1 MLLNASG
8 YVSSEILTKAI
19 LRANKDRSPMSLP
32 MCVDFDS
39 VYEKHISSLYV
50 RRNNV
55 DNVTEN
61 TFYVTTPKQALINQS
76 KLDRLPKEGSY
87 FSILPGRNL
96 DVEGMTCYSTEL
108 CVELIDIGHN
118 AMPQIVSEIKS
129 FILSLGVPR
138 KCLDFVIAEKEG
150 EGVEVW
156 INLIKVG
163 NVICFDTPNGITIT
177 VGTLAKEPLLSYA
190 VEVAT
195 I

>member
-1 MLLNASG
+1 MLLSASG

-19 LRANKDRSPMSLP
+19 VQASKNRSPITLP

-39 VYEKHISSLYV
+39 VYQKHISHLYV

-61 TFYVTTPKQALINQS
+61 TFYVTTHKQALINQS
-76 KLDRLPKEGSY
+76 KMNRLPKTGSY

-96 DVEGMTCYSTEL
+96 DVEGMTCYSTEVS
-108 CVELIDIGHN
+108 VELIDIGHN
-118 AMPQIVSEIKS
+118 TLPQIVSEVKA
-129 FILSLGVPR
+129 FILSLGVAS
-138 KCLDFVIAEKEG
+138 KHLDFVISEKEG

-156 INLIKVG
+156 VNLIKVG
-163 NVICFDTPNGITIT
+163 NVICFDTPNGFTIT
-177 VGTLAKEPLLSYA
+177 VGTLAREPLLSYA

-195 I
+195 S

>member
-1 MLLNASG
+1 MLLSASG

-19 LRANKDRSPMSLP
+19 LQASKDRKPLSLP

-39 VYEKHISSLYV
+39 VYQSHISHLYV

-61 TFYVTTPKQALINQS
+61 TFYVTTPKQAIINQS
-76 KLDRLPKEGSY
+76 KMDLLPKSGDY
-87 FSILPGRNL
+87 FSILPCRSL
-96 DVEGMTCYSTEL
+96 DVEGMTCYSTEM

-118 AMPQIVSEIKS
+118 TMSKVVTEIKS
-129 FILSLGVPR
+129 FLVSLGIAR
-138 KCLDFVIAEKEG
+138 KHIDFVISEKEG

-156 INLIKVG
+156 VNLIKVG
-163 NVICFDTPNGITIT
+163 NVICFDTPNGRTVT

-190 VEVAT
+190 VEVST
-195 I
+195 S